1 MITLPLNLFKS
12 LNWMSSQ
19 AVRHKIQ
26 KNKRMCFFMSW
37 VLNGVLKIAGQKCLR
52 MRDLCK
58 SKKDKKQLKIYLL
71 NTLKS

>member
-19 AVRHKIQ
+19 AVRHKIL

-37 VLNGVLKIAGQKCLR
+37 VLNGVVLKIAGQKFL
-52 MRDLCK
+52 
-58 SKKDKKQLKIYLL
+58 
-71 NTLKS
+71 